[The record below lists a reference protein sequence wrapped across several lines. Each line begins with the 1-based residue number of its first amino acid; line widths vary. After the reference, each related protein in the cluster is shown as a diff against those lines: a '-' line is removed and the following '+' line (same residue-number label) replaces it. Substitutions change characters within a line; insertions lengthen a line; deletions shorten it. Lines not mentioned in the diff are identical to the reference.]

1 MDVST
6 SGSETTVTWELSI
19 VELSKMDDSSG
30 EMERGLE
37 ASSSPYRVPCQRDE
51 TQRERMRCGILTFWE
66 GLSFREESDSAPV
79 LHNRCFFAESV
90 ASRPFSC
97 SIGRLMAPG
106 SAGLVPKAIFG
117 LGRSSLEGNRRGV
130 PSGDL
135 VFASTG
141 ASARRLLGDAV
152 FIVLRLRSIYIYMVS
167 SVDCLSGVDR
177 EYLWKCISGA
187 SLGYREITVCVPL
200 RSLGMGCEDE

>member
-1 MDVST
+1 MLPGRHRFSAIAGAVDVST
-6 SGSETTVTWELSI
+6 SGSEMTVIWELSI

-37 ASSSPYRVPCQRDE
+37 ASSSP
-51 TQRERMRCGILTFWE
+51 FWE

-141 ASARRLLGDAV
+141 ASARRLLGDVV
-152 FIVLRLRSIYIYMVS
+152 FIVLRLRSIYICMVP
-167 SVDCLSGVDR
+167 SVDYLSGVDR

-187 SLGYREITVCVPL
+187 SLGYRSQFVYHLEAWGWAVK
-200 RSLGMGCEDE
+200 MNNE